1 MMPEDDLEE
10 AAEALSEMLENMR
23 APDTF
28 TFYREN
34 GQAVLSVV
42 SFDGCSVEQMVRDLH
57 EAAEQLKRFGYDPKA
72 NGRIVPRAH

>member
-1 MMPEDDLEE
+1 MTEEDEE
-10 AAEALSEMLENMR
+10 GIEEIRNFLDKMK

-42 SFDGCSVEQMVRDLH
+42 SFDGTSVEQMVKDLH
-57 EAAEQLKRFGYDPKA
+57 ETAEQLKRFGYDPKS

>member
-1 MMPEDDLEE
+1 MSEDEE
-10 AAEALSEMLENMR
+10 EVAEAVSELLDSIR

-34 GQAVLSVV
+34 GQAVLTVV

-57 EAAEQLKRFGYDPKA
+57 EAADQLKRFGYDPKA
-72 NGRIVPRAH
+72 NGRIVPKAH

>member
-1 MMPEDDLEE
+1 MTEEEEEMSEEITNLLEK
-10 AAEALSEMLENMR
+10 MR

-34 GQAVLSVV
+34 GQAVLTVV
-42 SFDGCSVEQMVRDLH
+42 SFDGTSVDQMVRDLH
-57 EAAEQLKRFGYDPKA
+57 EAADQLKRFGYDPKA